1 MSYIITFIWFDSSHG
16 SLAPVT
22 STQHQDLL
30 EVLANIYT
38 AQGAPSSTGS
48 EENLQFAATLAYL
61 GEGIPELFLDVV
73 KSREPEKTANLETW
87 KRVFSH
93 IRTITVLVNGQ
104 DPDSPTKLPRVKR
117 ALKTLLENLRK

>member
-1 MSYIITFIWFDSSHG
+1 MIS
-16 SLAPVT
+16 A
-22 STQHQDLL
+22 QHQDLL
-30 EVLANIYT
+30 EALANIYA

-48 EENLQFAATLAYL
+48 QENVQFAATLADL
-61 GEGIPELFLDVV
+61 GEGIPELFFDAV
-73 KSREPEKTANLETW
+73 KGQEPEKTSNLETW